1 MSYRSAEEI
10 LPKELIEEIQ
20 KYISGTNIY
29 IPSKEKK
36 DWGSQSKTKE
46 YYQMRNQEIYEQYKN
61 GISVS
66 QLAESYVL
74 TKKSVQR
81 IIRKE
86 GQKYE

>member
-20 KYISGTNIY
+20 KYVSGTNIY

>member
-1 MSYRSAEEI
+1 
-10 LPKELIEEIQ
+10 
-20 KYISGTNIY
+20 
-29 IPSKEKK
+29 
-36 DWGSQSKTKE
+36 
-46 YYQMRNQEIYEQYKN
+46 MRNQEIYEQYKN

-66 QLAESYVL
+66 QLAEIYVL

>member
-20 KYISGTNIY
+20 KYVSGTNIY

-46 YYQMRNQEIYEQYKN
+46 YYQKRNQEIYEQYKN

-66 QLAESYVL
+66 QLAEIYAL

>member
-1 MSYRSAEEI
+1 MSYKSAEEI

-20 KYISGTNIY
+20 KYVSGTNIY